1 MKYVWKN
8 MSWKTGL
15 CAVGFALLFLLMAKI
30 LGRDPW
36 TTFRML
42 WGGEPLG
49 SVAQRGGFLLTCLLC
64 QYPNYDSVVYFLR
77 NNGPLILRYGRKKR
91 AFLTMWKVL
100 LVGQLG
106 FVLLGFGGSLL
117 AYSAIGPE
125 VAPLTA
131 SQGLAMLGKTY
142 LFALLLTQGQVLLL
156 ILLRAE
162 RAFLALVAVAYGLS
176 LLSWRAPRVWL
187 FPVETTPAV
196 HPSFLLCWVLVSL
209 VLTLATVRIVETKES
224 L

>member
-8 MSWKTGL
+8 MAWKTGL

-36 TTFRML
+36 TTFRTL

-49 SVAQRGGFLLTCLLC
+49 SVVQRGGFLLTCLLS
-64 QYPNYDSVVYFLR
+64 QYPNYDSVVYFLKG
-77 NNGPLILRYGRKKR
+77 NGPLVVRYGGKKR
-91 AFLTMWKVL
+91 VFLTMWKVL

-106 FVLLGFGGSLL
+106 FVLLGFGLSLL
-117 AYSAIGPE
+117 AGSAIGLGGN
-125 VAPLTA
+125 PLTA

-156 ILLRAE
+156 ILLRGD

-187 FPVETTPAV
+187 FPVETTPSV
-196 HPSFLLCWVLVSL
+196 HPSFLLCWVLVTL
-209 VLTLATVRIVETKES
+209 VLNLATVRIVETKES
-224 L
+224 M